1 MATKGGNMKNFSSN
15 LSFKEGML
23 GLLILTIIVLLGNWA
38 YFFLPPEFAE
48 KTQIPNMEIVLI
60 SFVVLI
66 WLRTYKIIKKIK
78 EIEKQLGVR
87 DDDDIKS

>member
-1 MATKGGNMKNFSSN
+1 MKKFSSN

-48 KTQIPNMEIVLI
+48 KTQIPNMEIVLT

-87 DDDDIKS
+87 DGDDIKS

>member
-1 MATKGGNMKNFSSN
+1 MKKFSSN
-15 LSFKEGML
+15 LSFKEVMF
-23 GLLILTIIVLLGNWA
+23 GLLILMIIVLLGNWA

-48 KTQIPNMEIVLI
+48 KTQIPNMEIVLT

-87 DDDDIKS
+87 EGDDIKS

>member
-1 MATKGGNMKNFSSN
+1 MKKFSSN
-15 LSFKEGML
+15 FSFKESML
-23 GLLILTIIVLLGNWA
+23 GLLILTIIFLLGKWA

-48 KTQIPNMEIVLI
+48 KTQIPNMEIVLT

-87 DDDDIKS
+87 EGDDIKS